1 MIYDVTL
8 TLFHFFLII
17 LIFIY
22 CLFLVFCFVF
32 HAGTTSEDRK
42 GEPARCDN
50 FLCDREVWSACH
62 RCYCFLCFDHAELGD
77 DCMAHNVAFVNNTVS
92 GDQFSCL
99 VDMSCSNSNEMI
111 LTNTYTSNQVAANRK
126 QVPFVEEPTLDT
138 QPSGQLSAGENLV
151 NITEELS
158 AILSEFPTED
168 AQIPNQLTAN
178 GSQVNFAKE
187 PPVIISEVPME
198 DALAVNADDEHTSS
212 KLTGTGDHC
221 QLLDVEVPTT
231 AIPVD
236 APTSNQLTS
245 EESQVEGIEACTAEE
260 RSYHQCTPDRM
271 HDHTALCPE
280 AFTVDGI
287 PREDIDDKA
296 KEMKSRNFNVKRKRN
311 SGESYETEKK

>member
-1 MIYDVTL
+1 MT
-8 TLFHFFLII
+8 
-17 LIFIY
+17 
-22 CLFLVFCFVF
+22 
-32 HAGTTSEDRK
+32 
-42 GEPARCDN
+42 
-50 FLCDREVWSACH
+50 
-62 RCYCFLCFDHAELGD
+62 
-77 DCMAHNVAFVNNTVS
+77 HNVAFVNNNVS

-126 QVPFVEEPTLDT
+126 QVPFVEEPTVDT

-168 AQIPNQLTAN
+168 AQIPNQFTAN

-245 EESQVEGIEACTAEE
+245 EESQVECIEACTAEE
-260 RSYHQCTPDRM
+260 RSYHQCTPDEM

-280 AFTVDGI
+280 AFTIDGI

-311 SGESYETEKK
+311 SGESYETKKSKRIVPARREASYEVSCSNSCKSKGLDCHRVSPEEHIAIRKSYYDLENLQKQRSWIARHTEIKPLQPDQQLRQYA